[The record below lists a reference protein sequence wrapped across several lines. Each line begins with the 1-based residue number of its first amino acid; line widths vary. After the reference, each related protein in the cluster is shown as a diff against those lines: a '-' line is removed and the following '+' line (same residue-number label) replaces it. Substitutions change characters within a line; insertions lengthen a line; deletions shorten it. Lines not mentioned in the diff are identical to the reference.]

1 MNTISENPSYTDLLK
16 QIDSLKSILNLL
28 PVSGK
33 EELKKNISTIEQ
45 QINALRFEQTNLINI
60 TLTWVG
66 LHMKV

>member
-33 EELKKNISTIEQ
+33 EELKKISQ
-45 QINALRFEQTNLINI
+45 RLSN
-60 TLTWVG
+60 
-66 LHMKV
+66 K